1 MISARF
7 IFRTANS
14 GTRPRRRRGAIIP
27 PLVDVDAEVRISDGT
42 RTIISSKLFT
52 GMSRARSR
60 SSAAPLS
67 LKVAS
72 VSQALA
78 VAEFQS
84 FRRARPRD
92 GRCGSTVEAR
102 ESKSQRIS
110 AHDCVAG

>member
-1 MISARF
+1 
-7 IFRTANS
+7 
-14 GTRPRRRRGAIIP
+14 
-27 PLVDVDAEVRISDGT
+27 VDVNAEVRISDGT

-67 LKVAS
+67 LKVVS

-84 FRRARPRD
+84 FRRAAHAMAAA
-92 GRCGSTVEAR
+92 EAWR
-102 ESKSQRIS
+102 KHVKASHSEFLRMI
-110 AHDCVAG
+110 A